1 MKKLLII
8 LISIFFI
15 SCSSDDDCYQC
26 EQLLEPIAESYGTY
40 LKSTNEITIKYRFI
54 SPFRP
59 EPKQNEI
66 GEFGETNGYFYRIYK
81 EGEITV
87 DGVRTLSF
95 PITDVEKNES
105 FVEGDG
111 YYSRDIFLEI
121 RLISGNESDLEA
133 FWFAKSGNSYLV
145 QTNNRNVNALN
156 VLEEN
161 KCRWINDDVRWL
173 SGTIPFQGRINFN
186 EWIESY

>member
-1 MKKLLII
+1 MKKQLII

-26 EQLLEPIAESYGTY
+26 DQLLEPITESYGTY
-40 LKSTNEITIKYRFI
+40 LKSNNEITIEYKF
-54 SPFRP
+54 
-59 EPKQNEI
+59 
-66 GEFGETNGYFYRIYK
+66 FGPYRIYK

-87 DGVRTLSF
+87 NGVRTLSF
-95 PITDVEKNES
+95 PITDVEKNDS
-105 FVEGDG
+105 FIKEDG
-111 YYSRDIFLEI
+111 YYSVDIYLEI

-173 SGTIPFQGRINFN
+173 SGIIPFQGRINFN